1 MVATWLNPDGLYKK
15 FGTLKTVPNTGGE
28 YRNYGG
34 LREIELTVTLVGLT
48 TSPVVQNDEV
58 FYPIGMQLQE
68 VETEVQ
74 TAAVGGTSLSMGLM
88 STDRTTVTGNGLSNT
103 FFLSAVVIADQ
114 TPVGK
119 KVVYNTPAAGN
130 IGTGV
135 AAVNTV
141 PGYITALAAG
151 TYSAGVLKVRIRYY
165 KPGTN

>member
-28 YRNYGG
+28 YRTAGG
-34 LREIELTVTLVGLT
+34 LREIELTVTLAGLT

-103 FFLSAVVIADQ
+103 F
-114 TPVGK
+114 
-119 KVVYNTPAAGN
+119 
-130 IGTGV
+130 V

>member
-1 MVATWLNPDGLYKK
+1 MGIWFNPDGLYRK
-15 FGTLKTVPNTGGE
+15 FGTTKTVPNTGGE
-28 YRNYGG
+28 YKTYGD
-34 LREIELTVTLVGLT
+34 LRELEFVITMASLT
-48 TSPVVQNDEV
+48 TSPVIQNDV
-58 FYPIGMQLQE
+58 LFYPIGMQLQE

-74 TAAVGGTSLSMGLM
+74 VAAVGGTSMSVGLM

-119 KVVYNTPAAGN
+119 KVTYNTPAAGN

-151 TYSAGVLKVRIRYY
+151 TYSAGVIRVRIRYY
-165 KPGTN
+165 KPSTN